1 MYRELR
7 EAAARMEQEMK
18 MAGSTNTHILEERGV
33 TVNIGDEELYSK
45 VHVTEATPRRERHRS
60 STKEEKVLSRSI
72 MKHVPK
78 EEKEVPSLNSPTK
91 STSSSSS
98 SRHSTAKPYP
108 RNSPSQSTQPTQS
121 TQSTQS
127 SQSSQSTQPTQPT
140 QQPEVDHKANTS
152 ILSSSSIYLEL
163 NASAPEFVFKPA
175 NPTVVPVV
183 ANPMMANQFVPVF
196 IPPNQMMV
204 RGGMVPVQM
213 VPQPIRPGQVPQQA
227 MNMQA
232 IPQQSQGN
240 VQTISPQTVNGQQ
253 VIPNI
258 PVYQVPYQMVRPVY
272 PVNANPYVMQP
283 QGYGVVTTQTS
294 KAEK

>member
-98 SRHSTAKPYP
+98 RHSTAKPYP
-108 RNSPSQSTQPTQS
+108 RNSPSQSTQS

-127 SQSSQSTQPTQPT
+127 SRPTQSSQLTQSSQSTQPNQSTQSTQPTQSTQST

-152 ILSSSSIYLEL
+152 ILSSLYLNL
-163 NASAPEFVFKPA
+163 
-175 NPTVVPVV
+175 
-183 ANPMMANQFVPVF
+183 Q
-196 IPPNQMMV
+196 ILLLYLLLQ
-204 RGGMVPVQM
+204 
-213 VPQPIRPGQVPQQA
+213 IL
-227 MNMQA
+227 
-232 IPQQSQGN
+232 
-240 VQTISPQTVNGQQ
+240 
-253 VIPNI
+253 
-258 PVYQVPYQMVRPVY
+258 
-272 PVNANPYVMQP
+272 
-283 QGYGVVTTQTS
+283 
-294 KAEK
+294 

>member
-1 MYRELR
+1 
-7 EAAARMEQEMK
+7 MK

-78 EEKEVPSLNSPTK
+78 EEKDISSNNSPTK
-91 STSSSSS
+91 STSSIS
-98 SRHSTAKPYP
+98 SRHSAVKPYP

-152 ILSSSSIYLEL
+152 IILFFFLLSR
-163 NASAPEFVFKPA
+163 
-175 NPTVVPVV
+175 T
-183 ANPMMANQFVPVF
+183 
-196 IPPNQMMV
+196 
-204 RGGMVPVQM
+204 
-213 VPQPIRPGQVPQQA
+213 
-227 MNMQA
+227 
-232 IPQQSQGN
+232 
-240 VQTISPQTVNGQQ
+240 
-253 VIPNI
+253 
-258 PVYQVPYQMVRPVY
+258 
-272 PVNANPYVMQP
+272 
-283 QGYGVVTTQTS
+283 
-294 KAEK
+294 